1 MFDMKMTT
9 LMRLIL
15 FLLVYFM
22 FTNLFIAT
30 EGKDVLTETT
40 MSLDVPELEP
50 EEMVE
55 EGIEFRELLK
65 PEAYELIEKELIEE
79 PSGWR
84 LITSSIK
91 NTIKYIADLFTQL
104 FRLITFDIPFPEFMK
119 GTFLVY
125 TIRTTIGTTISIILL
140 IVIIQLITLIKNMIS
155 PFAG

>member
-30 EGKDVLTETT
+30 EGEEALTKTT
-40 MSLDVPELEP
+40 LDLKVPESEE

-55 EGIEFRELLK
+55 EEPGIWVEVK
-65 PEAYELIEKELIEE
+65 PAAYELIEE

-84 LITSSIK
+84 LIASSIK
-91 NTIKYIADLFTQL
+91 DTMKYIADLFNTL
-104 FRLITFDIPFPEFMK
+104 FRLITFDIPFPEFME
-119 GTFLVY
+119 GTFLVN
-125 TIRTTIGTTISIILL
+125 TIRTTIGTTITVL
-140 IVIIQLITLIKNMIS
+140 IVIVVIQLITLIKNMIS